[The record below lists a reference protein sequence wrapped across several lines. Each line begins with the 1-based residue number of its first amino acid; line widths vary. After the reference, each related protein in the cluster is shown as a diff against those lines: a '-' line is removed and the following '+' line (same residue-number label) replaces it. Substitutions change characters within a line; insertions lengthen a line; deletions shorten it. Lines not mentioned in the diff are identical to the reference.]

1 MNKLKII
8 ECLVF
13 GACGAFLSATIGSQV
28 KAERIRSKLIDIQ
41 DDLYRE
47 DNKLEEEVDKIRD
60 QIFGSGLE
68 LDDPEN
74 KIRTENIKYYQKI
87 QDNKRA
93 KIDFIHE
100 LLWSDKGK
108 FMY

>member
-1 MNKLKII
+1 MNKII
-8 ECLVF
+8 ECLIF
-13 GACGAFLSATIGSQV
+13 GACGIFLSATIGSKI
-28 KAERIRSKLIDIQ
+28 KAERIRSKLINIQ

-47 DNKLEEEVDKIRD
+47 YDKLEEEVDKIRD
-60 QIFGSGLE
+60 QIFDSGLE

-74 KIRTENIKYYQKI
+74 KIRIENIKYYQKI
-87 QDNKRA
+87 QDDKQS
-93 KIDFIHE
+93 KMDFIHE

>member
-1 MNKLKII
+1 MNKII
-8 ECLVF
+8 ECLIF
-13 GACGAFLSATIGSQV
+13 GACGIFFSTTIGSQI

-47 DNKLEEEVDKIRD
+47 YDKLEEEVNKIRD
-60 QIFGSGLE
+60 QIFDSGLE

-100 LLWSDKGK
+100 LLWSNKGK